1 MHYVIICSKSL
12 KHFPT
17 WSLMNVER
25 KNASA
30 ASVGVRRNKI
40 SSGDM
45 KFELNAVIQIL
56 KAFAFINGFC

>member
-1 MHYVIICSKSL
+1 
-12 KHFPT
+12 
-17 WSLMNVER
+17 MNVER

-40 SSGDM
+40 SSGEM